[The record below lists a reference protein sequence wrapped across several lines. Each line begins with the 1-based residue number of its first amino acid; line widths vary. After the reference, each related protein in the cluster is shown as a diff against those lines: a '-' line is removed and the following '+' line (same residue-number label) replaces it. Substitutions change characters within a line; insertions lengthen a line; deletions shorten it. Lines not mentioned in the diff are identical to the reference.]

1 MTTEQ
6 EVIDLFFPDDNTK
19 TITDLIDYLKQLQID
34 SGWTDIT
41 ETIVKDGL
49 KDTFN
54 EVSDW
59 SF

>member
-19 TITDLIDYLKQLQID
+19 TITDLIDYFKQLEID
-34 SGWTDIT
+34 NGWTDIT

-49 KDTFN
+49 KDAFN
-54 EVSDW
+54 QVSDW

>member
-19 TITDLIDYLKQLQID
+19 TITDLIDYLKQLEID

-49 KDTFN
+49 KDAFN
-54 EVSDW
+54 QVSDW